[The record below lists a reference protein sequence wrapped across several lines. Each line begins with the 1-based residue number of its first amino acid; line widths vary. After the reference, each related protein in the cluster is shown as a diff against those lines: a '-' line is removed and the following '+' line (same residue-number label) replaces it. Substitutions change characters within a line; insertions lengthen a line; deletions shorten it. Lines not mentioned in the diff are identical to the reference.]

1 MKINIPLI
9 FFLFSLTSLVSFS
22 QTGIITGKVFE
33 GEDQAAIYANVILK
47 SAEDSSM
54 VKGAISNDDGDFE
67 IAAVSYGSYF
77 LSVSFIGFNSYD
89 SEIFQLS
96 SAEKK
101 MEPVLLTAA
110 NTELSE
116 ITVTALRPI
125 LEMKADKVVFNI
137 DGTINA
143 AGENALDL
151 LRKSPGVTI
160 DNNENVN
167 LLGKSGVKVFI
178 DGKESQL
185 SGEDLSSFLKSMQSD
200 QLDAIEII
208 TNPSAKYE
216 AEGNAGIINIKLKKD
231 KNHGTNVFLNAGY
244 AKGIKQAYN
253 GSVAANH
260 RNKWLNV
267 FAKYGYSDAENANNM
282 SFDRSQLGLQF
293 VNNNDMAS
301 QNKTHNYRFGSD
313 FFINSKSTV
322 GFIVDAYDSKMN
334 MNSDGTT
341 TMKTI
346 GVTEIDSVLIAT
358 STRENESTNYN
369 VNLNY
374 KWDINKDEYFNI
386 DVDYGKFARTSG
398 NSLPNFYYN
407 DFDKKQLFSERQYQI
422 DADTDINIVTG
433 KVDYERNFLGGKL
446 GVGSKYA
453 SVKTDNV
460 FEFYNVQNSLLDLD
474 KDQSNKF
481 IYTENVLAAYINYNG
496 AFKKLTYQVG
506 LRAENTDS
514 KGELTTFNDQVE
526 EPTERSYLDFFPSAS
541 ISLPV
546 NQMNS
551 LQLSYTRRINRPTYQ
566 DLNPFLSKLD
576 ELTFQKGNEKLLAEY
591 TNNIQLRHTFKY
603 MYSTTLAYSRTN
615 NVISRIVD
623 IAEDGKGSFISKF
636 NLAKQDH
643 YSINIAAPIT
653 INKVWS
659 TFSSLT
665 AFHLHNKADY
675 GEGKIVDF
683 KVNTFNFYSQ
693 QNFKLPWSSSFE
705 ISGWYSSPSVWEGNF
720 ATDPMWSIDAG
731 LQKSF
736 LNDKAKVKLSVSDI
750 FKSMGWSGNSEFGA
764 MNMYGEG
771 NWDSRRF
778 KVNFS
783 YAFGNQNVKSRK
795 RNTGSEAENKRLQG
809 DQ

>member
-1 MKINIPLI
+1 MRINIPLMI
-9 FFLFSLTSLVSFS
+9 FLFSVTTFAFG
-22 QTGIITGKVFE
+22 QTGNISGKVFE
-33 GEDQAAIYANVILK
+33 SEDQAAIYANVILK
-47 SAEDSSM
+47 FSEDSSM
-54 VKGAISNDDGDFE
+54 VKGAITNDEGVFE
-67 IAAVSYGSYF
+67 IIDAPYGAYF
-77 LSVSFIGFNSYD
+77 LTVSFIGFASFD

-96 SAEKK
+96 SAEKN
-101 MEPVLLTAA
+101 MEAINLTAA

-125 LEMKADKVVFNI
+125 LEMKADKVVFNV

-143 AGENALDL
+143 TGENALDL

-185 SGEDLSSFLKSMQSD
+185 SGEDLSSYLKSMQSD

-244 AKGIKQAYN
+244 GKGIRQSYN

-260 RNKWLNV
+260 RNKWMNV
-267 FAKYGYSDAENANNM
+267 FGKYGYSDNEGNNQM
-282 SFDRSQLGLQF
+282 YFDRTQLGLQF
-293 VNNNDMAS
+293 INNNDMSS
-301 QNKTHNYRFGSD
+301 QNKTNNYRFGSD
-313 FFINSKSTV
+313 FFLNKKSTV
-322 GFIVDAYDSKMN
+322 GFIVDAFDSKMN
-334 MNSDGTT
+334 MESEGST

-346 GVTEIDSVLIAT
+346 EATEIDSVLIA
-358 STRENESTNYN
+358 ESIRDNKSSNYN
-369 VNLNY
+369 VNVNY
-374 KWDINKDEYFNI
+374 KWDINKDEYFNVDI
-386 DVDYGKFARTSG
+386 DYGKFG
-398 NSLPNFYYN
+398 NNNKNLLPNSYYN

-422 DADTDINIVTG
+422 ESETDIDILTG
-433 KVDYERNFLGGKL
+433 KIDYERNFLGGKL
-446 GVGSKYA
+446 GLGSKYA
-453 SVKTDNV
+453 SVKTDNT
-460 FEFYNVQNSLLDLD
+460 FEFYNIINDVDELD
-474 KDQSNKF
+474 KDQSNTF

-496 AFKKLTYQVG
+496 SLKKATYQVG
-506 LRAENTDS
+506 VRAENTDS
-514 KGELTTFNDQVE
+514 KGELTTYNDQVE

-541 ISLPV
+541 LSYPV
-546 NQMNS
+546 NRTNS

-576 ELTFQKGNEKLLAEY
+576 ELTFQKGNEKLQAEY
-591 TNNIQLRHTFKY
+591 TNNVQLRHTFKY

-636 NLAKQDH
+636 NLATQDH

-665 AFHLHNKADY
+665 AFYLHNKADY
-675 GEGKIVDF
+675 GGGKIVDF
-683 KVNTFNFYSQ
+683 KVTTFNFYSQ

-720 ATDPMWSIDAG
+720 ATDPMWSMDAG
-731 LQKSF
+731 FQKSF
-736 LNDKAKVKLSVSDI
+736 LNDKAKVKISISDI
-750 FKSMGWSGNSEFGA
+750 FKSMGWSGSSQFGV

-771 NWDSRRF
+771 NWDSRRI
-778 KVNFS
+778 KVNLS

-795 RNTGSEAENKRLQG
+795 RNIGSEAESKRLKG
-809 DQ
+809 GE